1 MNTMMSSVVINVQLL
16 GRNAHQL
23 DAECKSLNKWDPHGS
38 KRFYRI
44 GVYGPKSDASNQVIR
59 NTKDQIFYSQLQAYD
74 LGFIH
79 FLSFSHN
86 FTVTSNMCEFRR
98 LNNTSPKA
106 ELIKNGSY
114 LLFTLISCIDILYG
128 QLCGVKIVI
137 PLKLLAEYELAFILS
152 NVAFSPLYK
161 IPFSLQIVLEP
172 WITHWWN
179 NGKSDTF
186 LWRNY

>member
-1 MNTMMSSVVINVQLL
+1 MEPRDWSGKMFLIFRNKMIILFFLKSNKMNTMMSSVVINVQLL

-44 GVYGPKSDASNQVIR
+44 GVYGLKSDASDQVIS
-59 NTKDQIFYSQLQAYD
+59 NTKDQIQAYE

-86 FTVTSNMCEFRR
+86 FTVTSNMCEFTR
-98 LNNTSPKA
+98 LNHTSPKA

-114 LLFTLISCIDILYG
+114 LLFTLIFFSHASKLYRHLIWTIMRG
-128 QLCGVKIVI
+128 ENCDT
-137 PLKLLAEYELAFILS
+137 PLNFWQ
-152 NVAFSPLYK
+152 NM
-161 IPFSLQIVLEP
+161 
-172 WITHWWN
+172 N
-179 NGKSDTF
+179 
-186 LWRNY
+186 

>member
-1 MNTMMSSVVINVQLL
+1 M
-16 GRNAHQL
+16 
-23 DAECKSLNKWDPHGS
+23 
-38 KRFYRI
+38 
-44 GVYGPKSDASNQVIR
+44 YGLKSDASDQVIS
-59 NTKDQIFYSQLQAYD
+59 NTKDQIQAYE

-79 FLSFSHN
+79 FLSFSHYY
-86 FTVTSNMCEFRR
+86 TVTSNMCECTL
-98 LNNTSPKA
+98 LNHTSPKA

-172 WITHWWN
+172 WIAHWWN
-179 NGKSDTF
+179 NGKSDTCCEGTTR
-186 LWRNY
+186 RNNKKVPRKALYVNIQKKKGLNW